1 MSFKILLITATI
13 TIIAAIL
20 GWKGSAMRKK
30 IPSQEVVPLNQA
42 IAVINGESGNLADR
56 LRIKIHTRMKN
67 GEKLVYDKKG
77 VCLIEGLSNQ
87 KQYTIEIRRSDIKGM
102 LLYEPLRMNVKPREN
117 GSKYFVL
124 VGASIGKAW
133 EFHKI
138 PNRLGWGN
146 NIILGYRAKY
156 DFDKSTEI
164 NSLVAMPT
172 YIAGVIIKECAAY
185 FPRDMGQSQKLIR
198 EWVSL
203 LRFNHIIPILATVV
217 PVTKEHDAKHLGRLI
232 SILAFNDFVRE
243 YAFQEGILVLDLE
256 KAVRMSDTDR
266 RLRNEYAQPDGLHL
280 LKKAYDD
287 TLDGIVLPVINS
299 AINNPPKE

>member
-1 MSFKILLITATI
+1 MSLRFLFIIVTI
-13 TIIAAIL
+13 TIVVAIL
-20 GWKGSAMRKK
+20 GWKGSAMRKQ

-56 LRIKIHTRMKN
+56 LRIKILSGENNTR
-67 GEKLVYDKKG
+67 KLAYDTKG

-87 KQYTIEIRRSDIKGM
+87 KQYTIEIRRSDMKGM
-102 LLYEPLRMNVKPREN
+102 LLYEALRINVKPREN

-124 VGASIGKAW
+124 VGASVGKAW
-133 EFHKI
+133 EFRKI

-146 NIILGYRAKY
+146 DIILGYRAKY
-156 DFDKSTEI
+156 DFDKGSEI

-172 YIAGVIIKECAAY
+172 YVTGVIIKECAAY
-185 FPRDMGQSQKLIR
+185 FPRDLGQSQKLIR

-203 LRFNHIIPILATVV
+203 LRLNRITPILATVV
-217 PVTKEHDAKHLGRLI
+217 PVTKEHDAKHPGRLR

-243 YAFQEGILVLDLE
+243 YAFQEGVLVLDLE
-256 KAVRMSDTDR
+256 KAVRVSDMDH

-280 LKKAYDD
+280 LRKAYDD
-287 TLDGIVLPVINS
+287 ALDGIVLPTVNN
-299 AINNPPKE
+299 AINNHPKE